1 MADVTPILINQLA
14 AQTTLA
20 DSDYFIVGGADAKKI
35 TVAQMKEALGINALN
50 GKLTSKNVPVEI
62 DTGVVTFN
70 NVVARCS
77 GNNVVISGN
86 IRTAYKGIDS
96 QFVFIRDPEYYP
108 KHIVPFGIN
117 TSDGFV
123 STAHIETSGILKF
136 NTASMNGQH
145 DIYFNVSYI
154 I

>member
-1 MADVTPILINQLA
+1 MP
-14 AQTTLA
+14 
-20 DSDYFIVGGADAKKI
+20 YI
-35 TVAQMKEALGINALN
+35 TVFSRSYS
-50 GKLTSKNVPVEI
+50 KLTSKNVPIEI
-62 DTGVVTFN
+62 DTGVITFN
-70 NVVARCS
+70 NVVSRCS
-77 GNNVVISGN
+77 DNQVVIGGN

-96 QFVFIRDPEYYP
+96 QFIFIGDPAYYP

-123 STAHIETSGILKF
+123 STAYIETNGILKF

>member
-1 MADVTPILINQLA
+1 MVDKILRIIFNLQ
-14 AQTTLA
+14 
-20 DSDYFIVGGADAKKI
+20 I
-35 TVAQMKEALGINALN
+35 TVYSRKNS
-50 GKLTSKNVPVEI
+50 KLTSKNVPIEI
-62 DTGVVTFN
+62 DTGVITFN
-70 NVVARCS
+70 NVVSRCS
-77 GNNVVISGN
+77 DNQVVIGGN

-96 QFVFIRDPEYYP
+96 QFIFIGDPAYYP

-123 STAHIETSGILKF
+123 STAYIETNGILKF